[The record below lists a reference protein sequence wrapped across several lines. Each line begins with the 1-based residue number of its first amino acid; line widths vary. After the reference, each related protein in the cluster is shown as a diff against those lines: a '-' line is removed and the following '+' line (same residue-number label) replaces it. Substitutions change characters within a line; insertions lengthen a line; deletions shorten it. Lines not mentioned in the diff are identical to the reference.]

1 MTIRTA
7 LFDDFF
13 WKDDDIMDPY
23 EVLGV
28 SPQADDDTIRKAYLE
43 LVRRFSPDNDPE
55 AFKRISQAYELVK
68 NEKLRL
74 EHYLFNRDAPGDTPF
89 HAFLQRVRVCEKRKP
104 MAFEQMKV
112 YLRKCTKK

>member
-1 MTIRTA
+1 
-7 LFDDFF
+7 
-13 WKDDDIMDPY
+13 MDPY
-23 EVLGV
+23 EALGV

-43 LVRRFSPDNDPE
+43 LVRRFSPDSDPD

-74 EHYLFNRDAPGDTPF
+74 EHYLFNKDAPGDTPF
-89 HAFLQRVRVCEKRKP
+89 HAFLQCVRVGEKRKP